1 MRRPERRALIHAAV
15 FAVLF
20 SVAMAAFVFA
30 NYIDVS
36 VITAVYLPVAVV
48 CIAAMLCGWHVFGYT
63 LGGAAVLG
71 LVVEY
76 LVHLRQPHPTM
87 QGAFVN
93 TVIIAAGLIAGV
105 ILQVVVIEAK
115 TLSPNVR
122 RVILVGLS
130 RSCWSA

>member
-1 MRRPERRALIHAAV
+1 MRRPDRTALIHAAV

-30 NYIDVS
+30 SYIDVS
-36 VITAVYLPVAVV
+36 VITVAYLPVAVV
-48 CIAAMLCGWHVFGYT
+48 CTAAMLCGWHVLGYT

-93 TVIIAAGLIAGV
+93 TSIIAAGLIAGIV
-105 ILQVVVIEAK
+105 LQVVVLK
-115 TLSPNVR
+115 R
-122 RVILVGLS
+122 RRFRTTSGE
-130 RSCWSA
+130 